1 MKHGR
6 SGATPSSIE
15 LRMDSGECYGV
26 GEKVRQRTDIIDL
39 HRVAQRFA
47 SRRAPEHVEAG
58 RPAAAKRVT
67 GGISPATALSPRAG
81 PAACAGKQLARRKGE
96 AKIWRIKAPPVLR
109 ALPPPARCTTRHAPE
124 GILPF
129 LFQCYPPPSNSFKTG
144 GAGLQVAAQK
154 VVASAPRP
162 VSQRV
167 LQPGRLL
174 F

>member
-1 MKHGR
+1 MMML
-6 SGATPSSIE
+6 A
-15 LRMDSGECYGV
+15 D
-26 GEKVRQRTDIIDL
+26 Q
-39 HRVAQRFA
+39 
-47 SRRAPEHVEAG
+47 
-58 RPAAAKRVT
+58 
-67 GGISPATALSPRAG
+67 SPA
-81 PAACAGKQLARRKGE
+81 CLARTT
-96 AKIWRIKAPPVLR
+96 
-109 ALPPPARCTTRHAPE
+109 PPARCTTRHAPE

-154 VVASAPRP
+154 VVASAPTP